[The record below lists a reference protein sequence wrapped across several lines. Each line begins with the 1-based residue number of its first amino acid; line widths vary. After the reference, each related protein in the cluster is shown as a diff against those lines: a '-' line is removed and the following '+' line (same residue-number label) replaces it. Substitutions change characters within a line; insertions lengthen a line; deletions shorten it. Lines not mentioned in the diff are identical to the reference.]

1 MSAQKAQKAQKQ
13 KCYNSFSC
21 ILSVL
26 IIVFVLTSI
35 IWDMLVTK
43 PAIRDSIEQ
52 IKTEVQVI
60 HSKLDKTYS
69 TNTIDS
75 DSIVN
80 TIYELAD
87 ETGKK

>member
-1 MSAQKAQKAQKQ
+1 MSAQKNQKQ

-35 IWDMLVTK
+35 VWDMLVTK
-43 PAIRDSIEQ
+43 PAIRSSIDQ

-60 HSKLDKTYS
+60 HSKIDKTYAPF
-69 TNTIDS
+69 TIDS
-75 DSIVN
+75 DSLVR
-80 TIYELAD
+80 TIFEQA
-87 ETGKK
+87 EEMEKK

>member
-1 MSAQKAQKAQKQ
+1 MSAQKNQKQ

-35 IWDMLVTK
+35 VWDMLVTK
-43 PAIRDSIEQ
+43 PAIRSSIDQ

-60 HSKLDKTYS
+60 HSKIDKTYAPF
-69 TNTIDS
+69 TIDS
-75 DSIVN
+75 DSLIN
-80 TIYELAD
+80 TMFLQAE
-87 ETGKK
+87 ETEKK

>member
-1 MSAQKAQKAQKQ
+1 MSAQKNQKQ

-35 IWDMLVTK
+35 VWDMLVTK
-43 PAIRDSIEQ
+43 PAIRSSIDQ

-60 HSKLDKTYS
+60 HSKIDKTY
-69 TNTIDS
+69 TPFTIDS
-75 DSIVN
+75 DSLIN
-80 TIYELAD
+80 TMFLQAE
-87 ETGKK
+87 ETEKK

>member
-1 MSAQKAQKAQKQ
+1 MSAQKSQKQ

-35 IWDMLVTK
+35 VWDMLVTK
-43 PAIRDSIEQ
+43 PAIRSSIDQ

-60 HSKLDKTYS
+60 HSKIDKTYAPF
-69 TNTIDS
+69 TIVS
-75 DSIVN
+75 DSLVT
-80 TIYELAD
+80 TIFEQAE
-87 ETGKK
+87 ETEKK

>member
-1 MSAQKAQKAQKQ
+1 MSAQKNQKQ

-35 IWDMLVTK
+35 VWDMLVTK
-43 PAIRDSIEQ
+43 PAIRSSIDQ

-60 HSKLDKTYS
+60 HSKIDKIYAPF
-69 TNTIDS
+69 TIDS
-75 DSIVN
+75 DSLVT
-80 TIYELAD
+80 TIFEQAE
-87 ETGKK
+87 ETEKK

>member
-1 MSAQKAQKAQKQ
+1 MSAQKNQKQ

-35 IWDMLVTK
+35 VWDMLVTK
-43 PAIRDSIEQ
+43 PAIRDSIDQ

-60 HSKLDKTYS
+60 HSKIDKAYAPF
-69 TNTIDS
+69 TIDS
-75 DSIVN
+75 DSLAT
-80 TIYELAD
+80 TIFEQAE
-87 ETGKK
+87 ETEKK